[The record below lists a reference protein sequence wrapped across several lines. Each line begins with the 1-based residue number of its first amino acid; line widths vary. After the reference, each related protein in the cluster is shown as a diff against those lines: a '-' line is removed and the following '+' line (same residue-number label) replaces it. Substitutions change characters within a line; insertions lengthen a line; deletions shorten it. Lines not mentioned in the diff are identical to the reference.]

1 GTASRT
7 AAPPSPISAGR
18 GDTRPGR
25 QPAASARPRRATPN
39 TAPAGADRGPADPA
53 TPRRRV
59 TAAARP
65 AQSRSGGAATP
76 RTPALAIAGGTVA
89 RGRCDAMRGRIPGRA
104 APPMGILGAMEAQL
118 QVVDPARS
126 RDRSPVIAVRGLVK
140 TYGRV
145 EAVRGIDLDVMP
157 GESFGFLGPNGAG
170 KTTTIQILC
179 TLLRATAGSASV
191 AGFDVETH
199 PDDVRACIGL
209 VFQDP
214 SLDQELTARENLDFH
229 AIVYNVPRALRARR
243 IDAVLEMVGLQDRAN
258 AAVKTFSGGMKRR
271 LEIARGIMHAPQ
283 VLFLDEPTQGLDPQT
298 RAHIW
303 QYLRELR
310 RSEDITIF
318 MTTHYMDEAEYCERI
333 AIIDHGSIV
342 AEGTPDLLKGMV
354 GGDVVTAGTADD

>member
-1 GTASRT
+1 
-7 AAPPSPISAGR
+7 
-18 GDTRPGR
+18 
-25 QPAASARPRRATPN
+25 
-39 TAPAGADRGPADPA
+39 
-53 TPRRRV
+53 
-59 TAAARP
+59 
-65 AQSRSGGAATP
+65 
-76 RTPALAIAGGTVA
+76 
-89 RGRCDAMRGRIPGRA
+89 
-104 APPMGILGAMEAQL
+104 MEAQL

-354 GGDVVTAGTADD
+354 GGDVVTAGTADDAAAVAELSERLQVEAKRTEQGLLIEVPDGAAFVPRMIQALSVRVNTVTIRRPSLDDVFLKLTGRAIRDDEAGAMDNLRAMAQMWRGGRR